1 MQTSITPIN
10 GGNESP
16 FDTIKK
22 TDDQGGEYW
31 SARDLAPLMGY
42 PRYDNF
48 QTPLRRAMKSA
59 EVQGIGVEENF
70 LRSQEVSAA
79 RGPGRVDYRLTRF
92 AAYLV
97 AMNGDPNKPEVAAA
111 QAYFAVRT
119 RQAEV
124 SQPAVP
130 QTYAEALRAAADA
143 AEQLEAERKRTA
155 ELEGPAESWRAL
167 ASPEGDYSVA
177 ETAKILGRGG
187 VDTGR
192 NRLFR
197 QMEQLG
203 WIYREKS
210 GRPHW
215 VPYQSQRE
223 NGRLTMKINAPF
235 INDRTGQREQT
246 PPTVRVTLKG
256 IEDLRRLIPKMLG
269 RAT

>member
-1 MQTSITPIN
+1 MFDSTSLPTVAQDDDGQLTTTSLIVAEGVDVQHKNILGLVRKHLADFEEF
-10 GGNESP
+10 GGVAFETRVAGQSP
-16 FDTIKK
+16 NPTKLAVLNRDQALLLMTYLRNSAVVRDFKK
-22 TDDQGGEYW
+22 RLIRAFTEMEH
-31 SARDLAPLMGY
+31 RLADG
-42 PRYDNF
+42 
-48 QTPLRRAMKSA
+48 
-59 EVQGIGVEENF
+59 
-70 LRSQEVSAA
+70 
-79 RGPGRVDYRLTRF
+79 
-92 AAYLV
+92 
-97 AMNGDPNKPEVAAA
+97 A
-111 QAYFAVRT
+111 QP
-119 RQAEV
+119 Q
-124 SQPAVP
+124 VP
-130 QTYAEALRAAADA
+130 KTYAEALRAAADA

-223 NGRLTMKINAPF
+223 NGRLVMKINAPF

>member
-1 MQTSITPIN
+1 MQTSITPIHGDN
-10 GGNESP
+10 VSP
-16 FDTIKK
+16 FDEIKK
-22 TDDQGGEYW
+22 TDGQGGEYW
-31 SARDLAPLMGY
+31 SARDLMGVMSYGTWERFQNPLE
-42 PRYDNF
+42 
-48 QTPLRRAMKSA
+48 RAIKSA
-59 EVQGIGVEENF
+59 EVQGVADQF
-70 LRSQEVSAA
+70 RRSAKSPD
-79 RGPGRVDYRLTRF
+79 RGGRARVDYYLTRF

>member
-1 MQTSITPIN
+1 MFDSTSLPTVAQDDDGQLTTTSLIVAEGVDVQHKNILGLVRKHLADFEEF
-10 GGNESP
+10 GGVAFETRVAGQSP
-16 FDTIKK
+16 NPTKLAVLNRDQALLLMTYLRNSAVVRDFKK
-22 TDDQGGEYW
+22 RLIRAFTEME
-31 SARDLAPLMGY
+31 RRLADG
-42 PRYDNF
+42 
-48 QTPLRRAMKSA
+48 
-59 EVQGIGVEENF
+59 
-70 LRSQEVSAA
+70 
-79 RGPGRVDYRLTRF
+79 
-92 AAYLV
+92 
-97 AMNGDPNKPEVAAA
+97 A
-111 QAYFAVRT
+111 QP
-119 RQAEV
+119 Q
-124 SQPAVP
+124 VP

-143 AEQLEAERKRTA
+143 AEQLEAEKKRAA

-256 IEDLRRLIPKMLG
+256 IEGLRRLIPKMLG

>member
-1 MQTSITPIN
+1 MFDSTSLPTVAQDNDGQLTTTSLIVAEGVGLQHKNVRELIEDNIADFEEFGVCRFETAKPSTSAN
-10 GGNESP
+10 GGGRPQKLAVLNRDQALLLMTYLRNSEVVRD
-16 FDTIKK
+16 FKK
-22 TDDQGGEYW
+22 RLIRAFTEME
-31 SARDLAPLMGY
+31 RRLAEG
-42 PRYDNF
+42 
-48 QTPLRRAMKSA
+48 A
-59 EVQGIGVEENF
+59 
-70 LRSQEVSAA
+70 
-79 RGPGRVDYRLTRF
+79 
-92 AAYLV
+92 
-97 AMNGDPNKPEVAAA
+97 
-111 QAYFAVRT
+111 
-119 RQAEV
+119 
-124 SQPAVP
+124 QPAVP

>member
-1 MQTSITPIN
+1 MFDSTSLPTVAQDDDGQLTTTSLIVAEGVDVQHKNILGLVRKN
-10 GGNESP
+10 LADFEEFGGVAFETRP
-16 FDTIKK
+16 FETAGGAQLR
-22 TDDQGGEYW
+22 TMAVLNRDQ
-31 SARDLAPLMGY
+31 ALLLM
-42 PRYDNF
+42 
-48 QTPLRRAMKSA
+48 T
-59 EVQGIGVEENF
+59 F
-70 LRSQEVSAA
+70 LRNSAVV
-79 RGPGRVDYRLTRF
+79 RDFKKRLIRAFTEMERRL
-92 AAYLV
+92 AD
-97 AMNGDPNKPEVAAA
+97 GA
-111 QAYFAVRT
+111 QP
-119 RQAEV
+119 Q
-124 SQPAVP
+124 VP

>member
-1 MQTSITPIN
+1 MFDSTSLPTVAQDDDGQLTTTSLIVAEGVDVQHKNILGLVRKHLADFEEF
-10 GGNESP
+10 GGVAFETRVAGQSP
-16 FDTIKK
+16 NPTKLAVLNRDQALLLMTYLRNSAVVRDFKK
-22 TDDQGGEYW
+22 RLIRAFTEME
-31 SARDLAPLMGY
+31 RRLADG
-42 PRYDNF
+42 
-48 QTPLRRAMKSA
+48 A
-59 EVQGIGVEENF
+59 
-70 LRSQEVSAA
+70 
-79 RGPGRVDYRLTRF
+79 
-92 AAYLV
+92 
-97 AMNGDPNKPEVAAA
+97 
-111 QAYFAVRT
+111 
-119 RQAEV
+119 
-124 SQPAVP
+124 QPAVP

-246 PPTVRVTLKG
+246 PPTVRATLKG

>member
-1 MQTSITPIN
+1 VFDSTSLPTVAQDDDGQLTTTSLIVAEGVDVQHKNILGLVRKN
-10 GGNESP
+10 LADFEEFGGVAFETRP
-16 FDTIKK
+16 FETAGGAQLRTMAVLNRDQALLLMTYLRNSAVVRDFKK
-22 TDDQGGEYW
+22 RLIRAFTEME
-31 SARDLAPLMGY
+31 RRLADG
-42 PRYDNF
+42 
-48 QTPLRRAMKSA
+48 A
-59 EVQGIGVEENF
+59 
-70 LRSQEVSAA
+70 
-79 RGPGRVDYRLTRF
+79 
-92 AAYLV
+92 
-97 AMNGDPNKPEVAAA
+97 
-111 QAYFAVRT
+111 
-119 RQAEV
+119 
-124 SQPAVP
+124 QPAVP

-143 AEQLEAERKRTA
+143 AEQLEAEKKRAA

>member
-1 MQTSITPIN
+1 MFDSTSLPTVAQDDDGQLTTTSLIVAEGVGLQHKNVRELIEDNIADFEEFGVCRFETAKPSTSAN
-10 GGNESP
+10 GGGRPQKLAVLNRDQALLLMTYLRNSEVVRD
-16 FDTIKK
+16 FKK
-22 TDDQGGEYW
+22 RLIRAFTEME
-31 SARDLAPLMGY
+31 RRLAEG
-42 PRYDNF
+42 
-48 QTPLRRAMKSA
+48 A
-59 EVQGIGVEENF
+59 
-70 LRSQEVSAA
+70 
-79 RGPGRVDYRLTRF
+79 
-92 AAYLV
+92 
-97 AMNGDPNKPEVAAA
+97 
-111 QAYFAVRT
+111 
-119 RQAEV
+119 
-124 SQPAVP
+124 QPAVP

-269 RAT
+269 RAS

>member
-1 MQTSITPIN
+1 MSDNTSLPTVTQDGDGQLTTTSLIVAEGVGLQHKNVRELIEDNIADFEEFGVCRFETAKPSTSAN
-10 GGNESP
+10 GGGRPQKLAVLNRDQALLLMTYLRNSAVVRD
-16 FDTIKK
+16 FKK
-22 TDDQGGEYW
+22 RLIRAFTEMEH
-31 SARDLAPLMGY
+31 RLADG
-42 PRYDNF
+42 
-48 QTPLRRAMKSA
+48 
-59 EVQGIGVEENF
+59 
-70 LRSQEVSAA
+70 
-79 RGPGRVDYRLTRF
+79 
-92 AAYLV
+92 
-97 AMNGDPNKPEVAAA
+97 A
-111 QAYFAVRT
+111 QP
-119 RQAEV
+119 Q
-124 SQPAVP
+124 VP

>member
-1 MQTSITPIN
+1 MFDSTSLPTVAQDDDGQLTTTSLIVAEGVDVQHKNILGLVRKHLADFEEF
-10 GGNESP
+10 GGVAFETRVAGQSP
-16 FDTIKK
+16 NPTKLAVLNRDQALLLMTYLRNSAVVRDFKK
-22 TDDQGGEYW
+22 RLIRAFTEME
-31 SARDLAPLMGY
+31 RRLADG
-42 PRYDNF
+42 
-48 QTPLRRAMKSA
+48 A
-59 EVQGIGVEENF
+59 
-70 LRSQEVSAA
+70 
-79 RGPGRVDYRLTRF
+79 
-92 AAYLV
+92 
-97 AMNGDPNKPEVAAA
+97 
-111 QAYFAVRT
+111 
-119 RQAEV
+119 
-124 SQPAVP
+124 QPAVP